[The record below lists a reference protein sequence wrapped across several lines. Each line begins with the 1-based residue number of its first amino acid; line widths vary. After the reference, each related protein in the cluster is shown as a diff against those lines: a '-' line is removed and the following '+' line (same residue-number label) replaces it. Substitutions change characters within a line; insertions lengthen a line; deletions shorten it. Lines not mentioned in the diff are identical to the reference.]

1 MTKAN
6 SNEWWFAPLFR
17 VVGYALLA
25 LSLFDVI
32 DIFVP
37 ALFTNPAWEFQMVRS
52 LVERVPVPLLGAV
65 LVFSGEKSL
74 KIFRVLSWACLLVGV
89 LFFLLVPLG
98 ISASLRLNNQS
109 AQELNTRVTQQ
120 ANQLQ
125 QLQGVLNTATTPA
138 QIQSV
143 LTRLNPQAG
152 AVPTQNVAQL
162 KTQLLA
168 RITEGQN
175 QLKAQAATSRTNAE
189 RLLLKN
195 TVKSVLSALVSGAI
209 FTILWRQTT
218 KALKGNRQRA

>member
-32 DIFVP
+32 DIFIP

-74 KIFRVLSWACLLVGV
+74 KIFKVLSWVCLLVGV

-98 ISASLRLNNQS
+98 ISASLRLNSQS

-125 QLQGVLNTATTPA
+125 QLQVKGLQEWESGLRLP
-138 QIQSV
+138 
-143 LTRLNPQAG
+143 LTGMRKVHG
-152 AVPTQNVAQL
+152 
-162 KTQLLA
+162 
-168 RITEGQN
+168 
-175 QLKAQAATSRTNAE
+175 
-189 RLLLKN
+189 
-195 TVKSVLSALVSGAI
+195 
-209 FTILWRQTT
+209 
-218 KALKGNRQRA
+218 

>member
-1 MTKAN
+1 VTKAN
-6 SNEWWFAPLFR
+6 GNEWWFAPLFR

-74 KIFRVLSWACLLVGV
+74 KIFRVLSWACLLVGI

-98 ISASLRLNNQS
+98 ISASLRLDNQS

-143 LTRLNPQAG
+143 LTRINPQAG

-168 RITEGQN
+168 KIVEGQN
-175 QLKAQAATSRTNAE
+175 QLKAQAATSRANAQ
-189 RLLLKN
+189 RQLLKN
-195 TVKSVLSALVSGAI
+195 TVKSVLSALVSGTI
-209 FTILWRQTT
+209 FVILWQHTT
-218 KALKGNRQRA
+218 KALKANRQRA